1 MPKTLNIIIY
11 PDKTLRVKCI
21 EIKKV
26 DDKIRRLISDME
38 LTMKEKDGVG
48 LAGPQVGQ
56 TIRVIIINT
65 KDGPLAMV
73 NPKITKKSWRKESG
87 EEGCLSIPDFYGSV
101 KRHKK
106 INVIY
111 TDKHNKKIKLA
122 AEGLFARVIQHEID
136 HLNGVLFI
144 DYLPKK
150 NLKDLPEE

>member
-1 MPKTLNIIIY
+1 MQK
-11 PDKTLRVKCI
+11 
-21 EIKKV
+21 
-26 DDKIRRLISDME
+26 
-38 LTMKEKDGVG
+38 KDGVG

-73 NPKITKKSWRKESG
+73 NPKITKKSWGKELG
-87 EEGCLSIPDFYGSV
+87 EEGCLSIPDFYGTL

-122 AEGLFARVIQHEID
+122 AAGLLARVIQHEVD

-144 DYLPKK
+144 DYIQKK
-150 NLKDLPEE
+150 ELKDLPKE